1 VQSTNMLA
9 GSGAMALAD
18 QQRRARRGFLAP
30 LTIVLA
36 GVTIVPFCMAI
47 GLSFTNADPV
57 RPGVHFIGLGNYAA
71 LFSDPQ
77 FWAACITTLLLT
89 AIAVSVE
96 LGVGTAIGMALSH
109 VRRGGVL
116 LRTLFIIPLASA
128 PVAVLYDWQLMLNP
142 SYGVIDYV
150 LGLLH
155 LPQPDWLGTGHEALG
170 TLVGVDIWQFTP
182 LIIVII
188 AGGIASIPLEVY
200 EAADVDGASGFRRFW
215 YVTVPFLRPYL
226 LVAVLFRMID
236 ALKVFDSVAIL
247 TSGGPGTATTTLNY
261 YAFRDAIWNLE
272 FGRGTA
278 AALLLLIIAI
288 VCTNV
293 LLIGLRRARGAL

>member
-1 VQSTNMLA
+1 MQ
-9 GSGAMALAD
+9 LAD
-18 QQRRARRGFLAP
+18 HRRRARRAFLAP

-36 GVTIVPFCMAI
+36 VVTIVPFLYAF

-57 RPGVHFIGLGNYAA
+57 HPGVKFIGTGNYSA

-77 FWAACITTLLLT
+77 FWSAVITTLVFT

-96 LGVGTAIGMALSH
+96 LGLGAAIGIAVS
-109 VRRGGVL
+109 RIGRGGAL

-128 PVAVLYDWQLMLNP
+128 PIAIIYDWQLMLNP
-142 SYGVIDYV
+142 TYGVIDYL

-155 LPQPDWLGTGHEALG
+155 LPQPDWLGTGHLALG
-170 TLVGVDIWQFTP
+170 SLIGIDIWEFTP
-182 LIIVII
+182 FIIVII
-188 AGGIASIPLEVY
+188 AGGVASIPLEVY

-215 YVTVPFLRPYL
+215 YVTLPFLRPYL
-226 LVAVLFRMID
+226 LLALLFRTID
-236 ALKVFDSVAIL
+236 ALKVFDSVAVL

-261 YAFRDAIWNLE
+261 YAFRDAITYLE

-278 AALLLLIIAI
+278 AAL
-288 VCTNV
+288 V
-293 LLIGLRRARGAL
+293 LLVIALILTNILLRSLRRSRGAL